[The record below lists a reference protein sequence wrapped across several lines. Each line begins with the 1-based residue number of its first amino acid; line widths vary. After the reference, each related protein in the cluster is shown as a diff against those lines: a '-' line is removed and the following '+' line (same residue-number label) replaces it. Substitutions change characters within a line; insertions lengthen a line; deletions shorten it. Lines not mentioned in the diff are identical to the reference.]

1 MDGQSYKLA
10 TKCAKGA
17 KMGATALSHMA
28 DYCEDG
34 KVRET
39 MREYVVKHRNLA
51 KEIDGA
57 IAGGGKQPKDVGKIV
72 EWFALKGIEFKFAGE
87 HDTQAVARSAVSGAD
102 KAIET
107 LEREARTYSLADP
120 EVCDYV
126 RRTIE
131 LERDFK
137 DDMAT
142 AMQGKS

>member
-10 TKCAKGA
+10 TKCSKGA

-34 KVRET
+34 KVKDTIRD
-39 MREYVVKHRNLA
+39 YVVKHRDLA
-51 KEIDGA
+51 REIDGA
-57 IAGGGKQPKDVGKIV
+57 IAGGGRQPKDVWKIA

-87 HDTQAVARSAVSGAD
+87 HDTQAVASSAVSSAD
-102 KAIET
+102 KAIES
-107 LEREARTYSLADP
+107 LERNARTYSLADP

-131 LERDFK
+131 LQRDFK
-137 DDMAT
+137 EDMT
-142 AMQGKS
+142 EVMSKK